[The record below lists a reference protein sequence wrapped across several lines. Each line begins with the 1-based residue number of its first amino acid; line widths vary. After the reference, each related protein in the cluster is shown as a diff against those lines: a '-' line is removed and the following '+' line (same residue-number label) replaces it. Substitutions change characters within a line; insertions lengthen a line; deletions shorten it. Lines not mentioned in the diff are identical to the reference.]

1 MGKFDRVLIA
11 SDFDNTLVDTQA
23 AIDHIAAHSTCHS
36 EAIHTRS

>member
-23 AIDHIAAHSTCHS
+23 AIDAKNAPDPEEQTDT
-36 EAIHTRS
+36 EE